1 MLLTREVDES
11 TRWEVCEKRQRH
23 LSVSL
28 LFLDSSAD
36 EPRLKYIYSMSPS
49 GKNSLGERWGV
60 PLNQFV
66 VVA

>member
-1 MLLTREVDES
+1 MRIS
-11 TRWEVCEKRQRH
+11 EKTAAA
-23 LSVSL
+23 LKCVAAV
-28 LFLDSSAD
+28 LDSSAD
-36 EPRLKYIYSMSPS
+36 EPRLKYIYSMSPF